1 MNRKLFHSAWV
12 LFALIPNL
20 AKAEEGL
27 TVARYFE
34 LKNKNEVSRE
44 YVTTYVGGIGQ
55 GVFFASVFGS
65 QALGNKPLL
74 CPPNNLRLTGDIT
87 NSVFEKFLKNSSA
100 NLDKFPVGI
109 VVADALRKEY
119 PCK

>member
-1 MNRKLFHSAWV
+1 MKFFYSVSILWALFSNSAI
-12 LFALIPNL
+12 AD
-20 AKAEEGL
+20 EGL
-27 TVARYFE
+27 TVGRYLE
-34 LKNKNEVSRE
+34 LKNKSEVSRE

-55 GVFFASVFGS
+55 GVFFASVFGT
-65 QALGNKPLL
+65 QTLGNKPLL
-74 CPPNNLRLTGDIT
+74 CPPNNLRLTGEIT